1 VLGEEH
7 NKPILFNTTNVMRAQ
22 AIAAEKD
29 EKEKQERARI
39 DANKAA
45 TALKK
50 QKTEA
55 EKAQK
60 ALQAAVRSGNKAE
73 VEAEEKVEKQAQ
85 KKKEAL
91 AKKAL
96 KDPLVK
102 TKAPVKAQKAPIH
115 GKKVVQFSSVDEER
129 GVPAEAQKQTSKGRM
144 IKRPVI
150 FEKGT

>member
-1 VLGEEH
+1 V
-7 NKPILFNTTNVMRAQ
+7 KRAQ

-55 EKAQK
+55 AKAQK
-60 ALQAAVRSGNKAE
+60 ALQAAVRSANKAE
-73 VEAEEKVEKQAQ
+73 VEAEEKAERQAQ

-91 AKKAL
+91 VKKAS

-102 TKAPVKAQKAPIH
+102 TKALVKAQKAPIRE
-115 GKKVVQFSSVDEER
+115 KKAVQFNGVDEEG
-129 GVPAEAQKQTSKGRM
+129 GVPAEPQKQTSKGRM
-144 IKRPVI
+144 IKKPVI